1 MLRAEAPRDEELD
14 DDERAGARD
23 VAFVRLE
30 VRGAGE
36 AAGAL
41 EVLLDEERRLEVLDG
56 RSFASARVVPSSRA
70 RQARYATK
78 PMGSSGPTC
87 ERLELFG
94 LKCDMI
100 ASFRF

>member
-1 MLRAEAPRDEELD
+1 MLRAEAPRDDELD
-14 DDERAGARD
+14 DDERLGARE
-23 VAFVRLE
+23 VVFARLE

-78 PMGSSGPTC
+78 PTGSSGSTC
-87 ERLELFG
+87 GRLDVFG

-100 ASFRF
+100 ASFRY